1 MKDKFPIISVLLA
14 LSVWLTGC
22 EMDEGHR
29 EMAISAVVCA
39 VISLIAIIIF
49 KNYHEKN
56 FMAYFPFSML
66 FSGFIALFIVLWLF
80 SALIFGIINGCGE

>member
-1 MKDKFPIISVLLA
+1 MKDKFTIISMLLA

-56 FMAYFPFSML
+56 FMATSHFRCYFTVLSL
-66 FSGFIALFIVLWLF
+66 YLLYYGFFLRLYLA
-80 SALIFGIINGCGE
+80 